1 MKTLTV
7 RGVPAELGR
16 ALNEEKRRRG
26 ASLNQ
31 TVLDLLKQ
39 SLGVGTPRSNGL
51 GRFAVGWTDA
61 EFREFEAATR
71 DSGKIDPSNGH
82 FEQIARIGTFLVT

>member
-26 ASLNQ
+26 ISLNQ

-51 GRFAVGWTDA
+51 GRFAGGWTDA

-71 DSGKIDPSNGH
+71 DFGKIDP
-82 FEQIARIGTFLVT
+82 EMWE

>member
-26 ASLNQ
+26 TSLNQ

-39 SLGVGTPRSNGL
+39 SLGVGIPRSNGL
-51 GRFAVGWTDA
+51 GRFAGGWTNA

-71 DSGKIDPSNGH
+71 DFGKIDP
-82 FEQIARIGTFLVT
+82 EMWE

>member
-7 RGVPAELGR
+7 RGVPPELGR

-26 ASLNQ
+26 TSLNQ

-51 GRFAVGWTDA
+51 GRFAGGWTDA
-61 EFREFEAATR
+61 EFHEFEAATR
-71 DSGKIDPSNGH
+71 DFGKIDP
-82 FEQIARIGTFLVT
+82 EMWE

>member
-26 ASLNQ
+26 TSLNQ

-39 SLGVGTPRSNGL
+39 SLGIGIPRSNGL
-51 GRFAVGWTDA
+51 GRFAGGWTDA
-61 EFREFEAATR
+61 EFREFEAAIR
-71 DSGKIDPSNGH
+71 DFGKIDP
-82 FEQIARIGTFLVT
+82 EMWE

>member
-7 RGVPAELGR
+7 RGVPAELER
-16 ALNEEKRRRG
+16 ALNDEKRRRG
-26 ASLNQ
+26 TSLNQ

-51 GRFAVGWTDA
+51 RRFSGGWTDA
-61 EFREFEAATR
+61 EFREFEATTR
-71 DSGKIDPSNGH
+71 DFRKIDPGVW
-82 FEQIARIGTFLVT
+82 E

>member
-7 RGVPAELGR
+7 RGVPSELGR

-26 ASLNQ
+26 TSLNR

-51 GRFAVGWTDA
+51 GRFAGGWTDA

-71 DSGKIDPSNGH
+71 DFGKIDP
-82 FEQIARIGTFLVT
+82 EMWE

>member
-7 RGVPAELGR
+7 RGVPAELGQ
-16 ALNEEKRRRG
+16 ALKEEKRRRG
-26 ASLNQ
+26 TSLNQ

-39 SLGVGTPRSNGL
+39 SLGVGTHRSNGL
-51 GRFAVGWTDA
+51 GRFAGGWTEA

-71 DSGKIDPSNGH
+71 DLGKIDP
-82 FEQIARIGTFLVT
+82 EIWK

>member
-7 RGVPAELGR
+7 PGVPAELGR

-26 ASLNQ
+26 TSLNQ

-39 SLGVGTPRSNGL
+39 SLGVGIPRSNGL
-51 GRFAVGWTDA
+51 GRFAGGWTNA

-71 DSGKIDPSNGH
+71 DFGKIDP
-82 FEQIARIGTFLVT
+82 EMWE

>member
-26 ASLNQ
+26 TSLNQ

-51 GRFAVGWTDA
+51 GRFAGGWTDTQ
-61 EFREFEAATR
+61 FREFEAATR
-71 DSGKIDPSNGH
+71 DFGKIDP
-82 FEQIARIGTFLVT
+82 EMWE

>member
-7 RGVPAELGR
+7 RGVSAELGR

-26 ASLNQ
+26 TSLNQ

-39 SLGVGTPRSNGL
+39 SLGVGVPRSNGL
-51 GRFAVGWTDA
+51 GRFAGGWSDE

-71 DSGKIDPSNGH
+71 DFGKIDP
-82 FEQIARIGTFLVT
+82 EMWT